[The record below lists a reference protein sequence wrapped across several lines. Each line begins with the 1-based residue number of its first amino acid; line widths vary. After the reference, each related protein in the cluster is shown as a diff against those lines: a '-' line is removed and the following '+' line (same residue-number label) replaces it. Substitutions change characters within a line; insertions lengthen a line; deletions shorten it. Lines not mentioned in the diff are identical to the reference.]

1 MAWLVAKDPASR
13 ILIGSPTIE
22 IWVIRTTPRSVER
35 KIMRNLFLWMIR
47 LAGLAGFIAAAAG
60 GLRVFH
66 YGREFAGQF
75 SLAAGM
81 ILMCGAFTLS
91 RLIQP
96 RD

>member
-1 MAWLVAKDPASR
+1 MGNQDDAK
-13 ILIGSPTIE
+13 IGG
-22 IWVIRTTPRSVER
+22 
-35 KIMRNLFLWMIR
+35 KKKMRNVFLWTIR

-60 GLRVFH
+60 GLRVFN
-66 YGREFAGQF
+66 YGREFEGQF

-91 RLIQP
+91 RLMQP